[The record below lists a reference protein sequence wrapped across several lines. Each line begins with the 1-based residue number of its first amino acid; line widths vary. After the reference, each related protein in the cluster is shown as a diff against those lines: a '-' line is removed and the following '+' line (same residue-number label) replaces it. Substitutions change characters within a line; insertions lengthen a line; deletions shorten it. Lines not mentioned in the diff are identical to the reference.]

1 MCTPVIFLNLHDSF
15 WHVVYDKTEK
25 GVWKLTDCMKT
36 YNYTC
41 IHVVL
46 TNARIKVC
54 EEIWDLLHCSLI
66 NTEFDLWHP

>member
-15 WHVVYDKTEK
+15 WYVVYDETEK
-25 GVWKLTDCMKT
+25 GVWKLTDCLKT

-41 IHVVL
+41 IVL
-46 TNARIKVC
+46 TNAKIKGF

-66 NTEFDLWHP
+66 NTYTEFDLCYP